1 MMDGTGIEL
10 YVHLEK
16 LEEEVEQFNN
26 VSKNFGDY
34 IDMYKRQMDVI
45 RYSKMADGLYD
56 MPALI
61 RTYDEFVEEA
71 DRLNKFSKALQDI
84 YKEYKMCNDTYTQ
97 MGIDFGNQY
106 AITPWAKTNEGKI
119 VIGTSIIVGLL
130 VIAIVAPE
138 VTAAAMSTGA
148 MTSTTAATMIE
159 TVTADM
165 AWGSLTTS
173 MMNAEYSCYMACK
186 NGENPADAFA
196 DAYMWG
202 ALEGGAT
209 GLLEGFGET
218 LAIVKSAKTMTNTA
232 AFLQQYKI
240 TGYVNGVNF
249 AVMAG
254 NSALSTSI
262 YCAQEKSHCRNVS
275 LEDAAI
281 QYKENFTDNLAID
294 TAVGIGEKFVD
305 VKRTKS
311 IEKNK
316 AMEGE
321 KRKVGKLSTKEKTVR
336 KITSKNEGY
345 SQNQAFLNGE
355 KSTRNAQGSISP
367 TLYKD
372 GSCIDVRSYNIQ
384 NESGRAMLIKD
395 VTTRSQ
401 KMKAN
406 LPTGT
411 KQTIV
416 IDARGRSISNRDL
429 KDLYM
434 KAKCALDS
442 DVEIKF
448 IR

>member
-97 MGIDFGNQY
+97 MGIDLGNQY

-281 QYKENFTDNLAID
+281 QYKENFTYNLAID

-321 KRKVGKLSTKEKTVR
+321 KRKVGKLSTSLKEVLLVR
-336 KITSKNEGY
+336 
-345 SQNQAFLNGE
+345 
-355 KSTRNAQGSISP
+355 
-367 TLYKD
+367 
-372 GSCIDVRSYNIQ
+372 
-384 NESGRAMLIKD
+384 
-395 VTTRSQ
+395 
-401 KMKAN
+401 
-406 LPTGT
+406 
-411 KQTIV
+411 
-416 IDARGRSISNRDL
+416 
-429 KDLYM
+429 
-434 KAKCALDS
+434 
-442 DVEIKF
+442 VEVQQ
-448 IR
+448 

>member
-97 MGIDFGNQY
+97 MGIDLGNQY

-232 AFLQQYKI
+232 AFLQQ
-240 TGYVNGVNF
+240 
-249 AVMAG
+249 
-254 NSALSTSI
+254 
-262 YCAQEKSHCRNVS
+262 
-275 LEDAAI
+275 
-281 QYKENFTDNLAID
+281 
-294 TAVGIGEKFVD
+294 
-305 VKRTKS
+305 
-311 IEKNK
+311 
-316 AMEGE
+316 
-321 KRKVGKLSTKEKTVR
+321 
-336 KITSKNEGY
+336 
-345 SQNQAFLNGE
+345 
-355 KSTRNAQGSISP
+355 
-367 TLYKD
+367 
-372 GSCIDVRSYNIQ
+372 
-384 NESGRAMLIKD
+384 
-395 VTTRSQ
+395 
-401 KMKAN
+401 
-406 LPTGT
+406 
-411 KQTIV
+411 
-416 IDARGRSISNRDL
+416 
-429 KDLYM
+429 
-434 KAKCALDS
+434 
-442 DVEIKF
+442 
-448 IR
+448 